1 MIDISI
7 STATL
12 ALSLLGMA
20 ALVVGIV
27 IAAKGIFA
35 RRSQTDLAETPSAT
49 IMLEGRNKYPE
60 VDVFKLSGTFFNV
73 GLALALGLVIMAF
86 GWTQYDKK
94 VYIPEDAL
102 VFDNDIEMEP
112 PRTATPPP
120 PPPPPPP
127 PVIEE
132 VPEELIDEEEAPE
145 FLDQSITANDFV
157 EAPAPVQKEVAL
169 PPPPLP
175 AKVDEGPGEIVSFA
189 EEMPRFPSRDCE
201 DLLTIADKKACADQK
216 LLEFIY
222 KHIRYPAIA
231 RENGIEG
238 TATITFVVEKDGKIT
253 DAQILRDPGGQCGQ
267 EALRVVNLMNEK
279 QIIWKPGKQRGR
291 PVRVQFNLPV
301 KFKLEN

>member
-1 MIDISI
+1 MVDISV
-7 STATL
+7 SSATL
-12 ALSLLGMA
+12 ALSLLGIA
-20 ALVVGIV
+20 VIVAGIV
-27 IAAKGIFA
+27 IAFKHIFA
-35 RRSQTDLAETPSAT
+35 HQGKRDFAEKQPETT
-49 IMLEGRNKYPE
+49 VLEGRNKYPE

-94 VYIPEDAL
+94 VYIPEKAL
-102 VFDNDIEMEP
+102 VFDDDIEMEP

-145 FLDQSITANDFV
+145 FLDQSITAEDFV

-201 DLLTIADKKACADQK
+201 DLLTIADKKACSDQK
-216 LLEFIY
+216 LMEFIY

-231 RENGIEG
+231 LENGIEG
-238 TATITFVVEKDGKIT
+238 TATITFVVEKNGAIT
-253 DAQILRDPGGQCGQ
+253 DAKILRDPGGQCGQ